1 MGLERRLQERMSNLI
16 CCGDFIMV
24 EKRILIDS
32 SDIVLNCM
40 STSFKHPVYLLSS
53 ERQPKNSFLCGR

>member
-40 STSFKHPVYLLSS
+40 STSFKHPV
-53 ERQPKNSFLCGR
+53 